1 MNPLFAQAV
10 SQPSRLI
17 DTIARTPLSKIIIL
31 AVICTAIR
39 LILYPYLKKVPVHL
53 RSGTYPILGFI
64 NESLDAIV
72 YAAVLVFLVIRPFGV
87 QMFQIPSGSME
98 NTLLVN
104 DFIVANKAVYRYS
117 DPKVGDIIVFR
128 PPRGA
133 INDLSMLDSQGRV
146 NQDFIKRC
154 VGVPGDTV
162 EIKNG
167 SLYRN
172 GVKANEPFLKE
183 KDIVGAFKL
192 VEYKGSYKFESKY
205 VPAFTLDPEFSAGSI
220 VNFHGDNQMGFGYA
234 TCRNYAIGLE
244 DIDTEGNQERLR
256 FKAFLSPEDE
266 KAMKEL
272 ATAPPAKIPAGYYL
286 MCGDNRNGSL
296 DARYWG
302 LIPRSAIVG
311 RSEAIVF
318 PFKRWRITR

>member
-1 MNPLFAQAV
+1 VNPLFAQV
-10 SQPSRLI
+10 SEPNRLI
-17 DTIARTPLSKIIIL
+17 DSIARTPLSKIIIL

-39 LILYPYLKKVPVHL
+39 LLLFPFLRKVPMHLRTGLYPVLNFV
-53 RSGTYPILGFI
+53 

-133 INDLSMLDSQGRV
+133 INDLKMLDSQGRV

-154 VGVPGDTV
+154 VGVPGDVV
-162 EIKNG
+162 EVKYG
-167 SLYRN
+167 ALYRN
-172 GVKANEPFLKE
+172 GKRVEEPYLK
-183 KDIVGAFKL
+183 DQNFFGAFKL
-192 VEYKGSYKFESKY
+192 VDYKGDYPNLKGKV
-205 VPAFTLDPEFSAGSI
+205 VPVFTDGDVITADSI
-220 VNFHGDNQMGFGYA
+220 VNNHTPGGYSM
-234 TCRNYAIGLE
+234 CRDYAIGLDRVEVNPETQREELVFKPILDNE
-244 DIDTEGNQERLR
+244 DL
-256 FKAFLSPEDE
+256 
-266 KAMKEL
+266 KAMREL
-272 ATAPPAKIPAGYYL
+272 ASAPPAKIPPGHYL
-286 MCGDNRNGSL
+286 MFGDNRNACL
-296 DARYWG
+296 DARNWG
-302 LIPRSAIVG
+302 LIERKDIVG

-318 PFKRWRITR
+318 PFKRWRVTR